1 MLAKTVITLMNM
13 KKIDV
18 KTRKPI
24 NKKRLMSRQK
34 STSINR
40 SFIFQTGKL
49 RGEYENSNS
58 LLLSCR
64 YLDFSRYFAW
74 LNDWR
79 CMAVNVGF
87 LRFPLRNVAVYA
99 SLIILSMLNLLLL
112 AESKISRLIAFA
124 SLALSLGWYLI
135 GLIWSGNLRLM
146 FANNGEFSL
155 PFSFGVAA
163 TCLIAIVLNLLLR
176 VFQIYQ
182 AKTKRKPPAD

>member
-87 LRFPLRNVAVYA
+87 LRFSVRECSGLCLANNIADVESVAV
-99 SLIILSMLNLLLL
+99 
-112 AESKISRLIAFA
+112 
-124 SLALSLGWYLI
+124 G
-135 GLIWSGNLRLM
+135 
-146 FANNGEFSL
+146 
-155 PFSFGVAA
+155 
-163 TCLIAIVLNLLLR
+163 
-176 VFQIYQ
+176 
-182 AKTKRKPPAD
+182 RKQN